1 MSQRE
6 TPSFLAD
13 GSSLIICV
21 FPNLRN
27 ANILGKNMQTFH
39 ISFLMRPLVTASRP
53 YPAPSESLTSGR

>member
-6 TPSFLAD
+6 TPSILAD

-27 ANILGKNMQTFH
+27 ADILGKNMQTFH
-39 ISFLMRPLVTASRP
+39 ISFLGGSLSLPR
-53 YPAPSESLTSGR
+53 APTLLRLNH